1 MRLHR
6 STYRSATNRHH
17 CDLFAFRKIVVEGGR
32 GVVEE
37 IFLGASPELNENFLL
52 EPERKE
58 KEKKKIEKANRKCD
72 VHT

>member
-1 MRLHR
+1 
-6 STYRSATNRHH
+6 
-17 CDLFAFRKIVVEGGR
+17 LFAFRKIVVEGGR